1 MAEEIYNPYI
11 SPSKEDENYIFN
23 SSLNTNINDYSM
35 EDIFNLLDITIDE
48 SSEYDTI
55 IKEINEKINTYISFF
70 EKVKNKNVV
79 DFFNNIR
86 ISLLGEIENN
96 KNSNKSEAELL
107 LISHEK
113 TLDAEKNRGLKTNNT
128 DTTNKEL
135 YNSNS
140 GAGNPINRKTITKLL
155 NIDSRFRN
163 NYDISTSTDYK
174 IDLPYE
180 LNNIIEMKL
189 SDIEFPS
196 TYYPFNDT
204 YENNYFWLRFIQ
216 GNGAQIFL
224 YIYIP
229 SGNYYHSSFI
239 QYIQDEF
246 TRLGVDLTISFN
258 LSYENTGGI
267 GVGDGKVTIGVNS
280 ETNITSISEIE
291 LNFEGKKLPNED
303 IYNSSQKYVFDFV
316 EQREIINKYY
326 YQKNTIDYKLRLG
339 WMLGYRKPVYNNS
352 DSHITEGILDIWGP
366 KYLYLILDDFN
377 TSNNTNF
384 FNSSEKT
391 MLNDNIIARI
401 SVKGYAFSIQS
412 QTDLSIYS
420 EPRYYYGPV
429 NINKLKIK
437 LIDEYGRTLNLN
449 NMDFSFTLSLI
460 SIYSQ
465 E

>member
-11 SPSKEDENYIFN
+11 SPSKQDENYTFN
-23 SSLNTNINDYSM
+23 SSLNTNINDYSV
-35 EDIFNLLDITIDE
+35 EDIFNLLDISIDE
-48 SSEYDTI
+48 NSDYEI
-55 IKEINEKINTYISFF
+55 ITKEINEKINSYISFF
-70 EKVKNKNVV
+70 EKIKNKNVV

-96 KNSNKSEAELL
+96 KNSNKSESELL

-113 TLDAEKNRGLKTNNT
+113 TLDAEKNRGLKTNQT

-163 NYDISTSTDYK
+163 NYETSTSTNYK

-196 TYYPFNDT
+196 TYYPFNDA
-204 YENNYFWLRFIQ
+204 YENNYFWIRFLQ

-246 TRLGVDLTISFN
+246 TRLGVDLIINFN

-280 ETNITSISEIE
+280 ETNITAISEIE
-291 LNFEGKKLPNED
+291 LNFEGKRLPNED
-303 IYNSSQKYVFDFV
+303 IYNTSQKYVFDFA
-316 EQREIINKYY
+316 EQREIINNYY
-326 YQKNTIDYKLRLG
+326 YQKNTIDYKLRIG
-339 WMLGYRKPVYNNS
+339 WMLGYRKPVYNNL
-352 DSHITEGILDIWGP
+352 DSHVSEGILDILGP

-429 NINKLKIK
+429 NINKLKVK